1 VLFRSWHDGGDGI
14 YSAGGGDDVE
24 LGPFA
29 WVNGAWY
36 SPILNAAVPS
46 NGLRLFVGLT
56 AAAIPTNGATIRL
69 AAPVDGITLASDND
83 GPSDMEIVSLNTS
96 MLSTAPLLAEIHF
109 VEWSSTVGQT
119 VTLRMRVRNVG
130 SENLVD
136 VTPGTLVPAGAGVL
150 VPASGPVPASLDLAI
165 GAVDSFSWTFTSSS
179 PGDII
184 FAGDATG
191 TGVVVPQPHSS
202 VSVNSDLHSV
212 VNRTD
217 RLDLFT
223 VDTMPFSIVRG
234 QVDIVPMTLT
244 FINPGVVDQ
253 SDALLHSIRISLK
266 DDTGLGIVPADLLS
280 RVVINE
286 GGNTYIEKSV
296 LETTGDQ
303 IDLFFTQPI
312 PVTSLE
318 PVTLGL
324 KLDVLPTASVSAF
337 MVEIENATWFDADD
351 SINGTPVPVS
361 LDSGTFPI
369 QSGLGAI
376 LAEATELQV
385 SSTSSETR
393 LVGIGQ
399 ENVSMMSVVLTNPAN
414 VGVGSSIRVGSFAIS
429 LTDTLGVPIAKPSQ
443 ILHNLRITSP
453 LQSLLEIEVVS
464 HDNTVILLHLSSPL
478 TVPMNT
484 PLELSISADIADPA
498 QLGAVQLRLADA
510 SSFLAFDGNSGAL
523 VPVTYGTDPVVG
535 NSIIVQQP
543 ASRIIAADTPLL
555 PSELVVGAPDV
566 PALVITLHHPGLP
579 SESDILVE
587 SLTVQSRNGS
597 GQLFSPVA
605 TIDKL
610 VFLRNGIEVGS
621 ISNPTGDGNMLIP
634 LAGLQLQPGQTET
647 LTLMLDV
654 EATAPSGLL
663 ELLVQDYGVIA
674 SEQTLGLTVA
684 AQPGIGEEFPL
695 TSGITLLQDSADEF
709 RIGFTSLMPTVLGP
723 SSSEIPVAKI
733 DLRVPN
739 QGGTAGLDLVSLAI
753 RAADDQR
760 EFLLAGAA
768 LTEILAYNGDEL
780 WATTGNM
787 APGDSLGILAPL
799 TTTMIMPGE
808 ILSLELRALFRSPS
822 TVKTLVL
829 GLDQGDVTATQ
840 QDGVTGLVRVEPE
853 SGNVFPYW
861 TKSGAFTSAS
871 LAGSYS
877 NFPNPFGAG
886 REGTTFVFSLSQPA
900 TVSLKLLTGHNRQ
913 VVTLIDSEQR
923 GPGLYQDDVWDGRN
937 GRGTVVQN
945 GVYIADLVVVYADG
959 TKERVRRKVA
969 VVR

>member
-1 VLFRSWHDGGDGI
+1 
-14 YSAGGGDDVE
+14 
-24 LGPFA
+24 
-29 WVNGAWY
+29 
-36 SPILNAAVPS
+36 
-46 NGLRLFVGLT
+46 
-56 AAAIPTNGATIRL
+56 
-69 AAPVDGITLASDND
+69 
-83 GPSDMEIVSLNTS
+83 
-96 MLSTAPLLAEIHF
+96 
-109 VEWSSTVGQT
+109 
-119 VTLRMRVRNVG
+119 
-130 SENLVD
+130 
-136 VTPGTLVPAGAGVL
+136 
-150 VPASGPVPASLDLAI
+150 
-165 GAVDSFSWTFTSSS
+165 
-179 PGDII
+179 
-184 FAGDATG
+184 
-191 TGVVVPQPHSS
+191 
-202 VSVNSDLHSV
+202 
-212 VNRTD
+212 
-217 RLDLFT
+217 
-223 VDTMPFSIVRG
+223 
-234 QVDIVPMTLT
+234 
-244 FINPGVVDQ
+244 
-253 SDALLHSIRISLK
+253 
-266 DDTGLGIVPADLLS
+266 
-280 RVVINE
+280 
-286 GGNTYIEKSV
+286 
-296 LETTGDQ
+296 
-303 IDLFFTQPI
+303 
-312 PVTSLE
+312 
-318 PVTLGL
+318 
-324 KLDVLPTASVSAF
+324 
-337 MVEIENATWFDADD
+337 
-351 SINGTPVPVS
+351 
-361 LDSGTFPI
+361 
-369 QSGLGAI
+369 
-376 LAEATELQV
+376 
-385 SSTSSETR
+385 
-393 LVGIGQ
+393 
-399 ENVSMMSVVLTNPAN
+399 
-414 VGVGSSIRVGSFAIS
+414 
-429 LTDTLGVPIAKPSQ
+429 
-443 ILHNLRITSP
+443 
-453 LQSLLEIEVVS
+453 
-464 HDNTVILLHLSSPL
+464 
-478 TVPMNT
+478 
-484 PLELSISADIADPA
+484 
-498 QLGAVQLRLADA
+498 
-510 SSFLAFDGNSGAL
+510 
-523 VPVTYGTDPVVG
+523 
-535 NSIIVQQP
+535 
-543 ASRIIAADTPLL
+543 
-555 PSELVVGAPDV
+555 
-566 PALVITLHHPGLP
+566 
-579 SESDILVE
+579 
-587 SLTVQSRNGS
+587 
-597 GQLFSPVA
+597 
-605 TIDKL
+605 
-610 VFLRNGIEVGS
+610 
-621 ISNPTGDGNMLIP
+621 MLIP

-808 ILSLELRALFRSPS
+808 ILSLELRALFRSAS